1 MKLTSGSTRQY
12 YIARITIFFFIITLI
27 AGMVGCDL
35 PPAEIWDWYDLH
47 AITYN
52 LRRSYLLMN
61 NLDSYTPGYIE
72 LASDTANYG
81 KGWEPIGA
89 YGEPFIG
96 NFNGLGHEIRDLFIN
111 RIDEN
116 EVGLF
121 GLVDEGGVI
130 NNVGI
135 VDATIAG
142 KQHIGCLV
150 GKNLGTVTNSYSR
163 GNVINGD
170 EFVPS
175 VKYMLVISSTAGGW
189 VSNPTER
196 ILMYDAGMVVSLV
209 ATPNSGYQFVNW
221 TGDVSTIADVNAVT
235 TTITMNDNY
244 SITANFEQMLT
255 EQSIPT
261 LSSTVGGS
269 VATPSEGIFCC
280 DFGMVNATVAGNNH
294 IGCLVEKNLSTL
306 TDSYL
311 TGNVAGDQYVGGL
324 VGLNE
329 GTITNSYYNYD
340 EVLINGENI
349 ITIGAL
355 FGEDFEQWLANGK
368 FLNVNQRLSQENG
381 FYVINTVSD
390 FKELLAFG
398 QNGYLKFRLTNDLDL
413 SNENNFYIPYLAG
426 EFDGSGH
433 EISNLSFNF
442 EFMSQ
447 VGLFGYLAFGGR
459 ITQLG
464 VVNLDVTATYRVGGV
479 VGENDGTVSNSHSS
493 GNVAGDD
500 YIGGLVGYNRKGTVI
515 NSYSTSSVA
524 GSFSVGGVVG
534 GNDGTMSNSY
544 SSGNVN
550 GDQYVGGVV
559 GYNCRGFMSNSYSI
573 ASVSGFFSIGGLVG
587 VNEDTVTNSYS
598 SGSVTGEQYVGGL
611 VGTNKN
617 TVTNSYSM
625 DSTSGDQYVGGLVGL
640 NDGTTTT
647 SYSSGS
653 VTGVQYVGGLV
664 GINKDTVTDSHSI
677 GNVTGSSGVGGLV
690 GINDGNARNSYFA
703 GSVAG
708 EWDIGGIVGTNYGT
722 VRNSHSTGSVTGNNY
737 VGGIV
742 GGNDGIVTYSH
753 STGSVTG
760 MWDVGGLMGSNS
772 GTVTN
777 SYSTGSVSGSSIT
790 SGLVA
795 MNGADGTVSDSFSV
809 GSVAG
814 SYYIGGLVAVN
825 FGAVSN
831 SYAAGKVTG
840 DEYVGGLV
848 GVNWGGNVSNSF
860 WDTKTS
866 GQVTSAGGTGKTTTE
881 MQELGTFTLAAWDIC
896 AVAPG
901 ATNPSC
907 TWNIVYKQTYPF
919 LSWQYAF

>member
-1 MKLTSGSTRQY
+1 MKITSGSTRQHHLV
-12 YIARITIFFFIITLI
+12 RITIFFFMVALIT
-27 AGMVGCDL
+27 GMVGCDL
-35 PPAEIWDWYDLH
+35 PPAEIRDWYDLH
-47 AITYN
+47 AVTYT

-61 NLDSYTPGYIE
+61 DLDSTTPGYIE
-72 LASDTANYG
+72 LASNTANGG

-89 YGEPFIG
+89 YGKPFIG
-96 NFNGLGHEIRDLFIN
+96 NFDGLGYEIRDLFIN
-111 RIDEN
+111 RFDEN

-130 NNVGI
+130 KNVGI

-142 KQHIGCLV
+142 TYHIGCLV

-163 GNVINGD
+163 GNMINGD
-170 EFVPS
+170 ESMPS
-175 VKYMLVISSTAGGW
+175 IRYMLIISSTAGGS
-189 VSNPTER
+189 VTTPTER
-196 ILMYDAGMVVSLV
+196 ILMYDAGTAVSLV
-209 ATPNSGYQFVNW
+209 ATPVSGYQFVNW
-221 TGDVSTIADVNAVT
+221 TGDVNTIADVNAVS

-244 SITANFEQMLT
+244 SIIANFEQILT
-255 EQSIPT
+255 EQSI
-261 LSSTVGGS
+261 LTVSGTTKGS
-269 VATPSEGIFCC
+269 VATPSEGIFSC

-294 IGCLVEKNLSTL
+294 IGCLVENNLDTVTNL
-306 TDSYL
+306 YF

-324 VGLNE
+324 VGVNG

-355 FGEDFEQWLANGK
+355 FGADFEQWLANGK

-381 FYVINTVSD
+381 FYMINTVDD

-398 QNGYLKFRLTNDLDL
+398 QDGYLKFRLTNDLDL
-413 SNENNFYIPYLAG
+413 SNETNFYIPYLAG

-442 EFMSQ
+442 DFMSQ
-447 VGLFGYLAFGGR
+447 VGLFGYLASGGK
-459 ITQLG
+459 ITQVG
-464 VVNLDVTATYRVGGV
+464 IVNLDLTATYRVGGL
-479 VGENDGTVSNSHSS
+479 VGENDGTVSNSYSS

-500 YIGGLVGYNRKGTVI
+500 YIGGLVGYNRKGTVS

-524 GSFSVGGVVG
+524 GSFAVGGVVG

-544 SSGNVN
+544 SGGNVN

-559 GYNCRGFMSNSYSI
+559 GYNWKGIVSNSYSI

-611 VGTNKN
+611 VGTNKD

-640 NDGTTTT
+640 NDGTMTT

-653 VTGVQYVGGLV
+653 VTGVQYIGGLV
-664 GINKDTVTDSHSI
+664 GINKDTINNSYSI

-690 GINDGNARNSYFA
+690 GTNDGNARNSYFA
-703 GSVAG
+703 GSVVG
-708 EWDIGGIVGTNYGT
+708 EWDVGGVVGTNYGT
-722 VRNSHSTGSVTGNNY
+722 VRNSHSIGSVTGNNY

-742 GGNDGIVTYSH
+742 GGNDGIVTNSH

-848 GVNWGGNVSNSF
+848 GVNWGGSVSNSF
-860 WDTKTS
+860 WDTETS

-881 MQELGTFTLAAWDIC
+881 MQEIGTFTLAAWDIC

-901 ATNPSC
+901 ATNPSR
-907 TWNIVYKQTYPF
+907 TWNIVYEKTYPF
-919 LSWQYAF
+919 LSWHSVF